1 MKFASKRSVNVEY
14 VNVKVYREMLLVACG
29 KLYKSLKAAV
39 EPSEVD
45 KKVAL
50 KRAIEIA
57 NFVAFDNKLE
67 YREKRGLDE
76 MVCKL
81 INH

>member
-1 MKFASKRSVNVEY
+1 MSIGLAITSLGSPA
-14 VNVKVYREMLLVACG
+14 ACG
-29 KLYKSLKAAV
+29 KLYKSLKAAG

-67 YREKRGLDE
+67 YREKRALDE